1 MVTESSDSSLDKILA
16 ANVATAKDKINEPT
30 LQVVE
35 GVPLAVSVEVPIEIE
50 VESSE
55 ERIETASPSFPSSE

>member
-16 ANVATAKDKINEPT
+16 ANIATAKDKINEPT

-35 GVPLAVSVEVPIEIE
+35 GGPLAVSVEVPIEIE